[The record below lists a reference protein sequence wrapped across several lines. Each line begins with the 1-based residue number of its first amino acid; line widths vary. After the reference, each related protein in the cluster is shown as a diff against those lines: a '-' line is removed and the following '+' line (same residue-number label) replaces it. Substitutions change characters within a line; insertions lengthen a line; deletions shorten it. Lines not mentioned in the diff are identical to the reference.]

1 MRVVKSLA
9 AGIVISLVLS
19 QPVLAQSGIAS
30 EPSDLSLLALGVI
43 GVIVGHRGARKRTR

>member
-1 MRVVKSLA
+1 MRMLKNLT

-19 QPVLAQSGIAS
+19 QPVFAQSGAMT

-43 GVIVGHRGARKRTR
+43 GVVLGQRGARKRPA